1 VLLVVRVE
9 ADDQALQ
16 RMRDIVTR
24 DLDRFSRHDVTVA
37 WHSSLR
43 PMSWRMQLKNTEIDG
58 LHAQSVS

>member
-1 VLLVVRVE
+1 VGVASKRPVLLVVRVE

-37 WHSSLR
+37 WPFAEADVMEDAAEKHR
-43 PMSWRMQLKNTEIDG
+43 N
-58 LHAQSVS
+58 